1 MMEKKCMKDFY
12 LWLRYDETPKEIE
25 TNNFLLSQLIKVLRY
40 DETPKEIET
49 KNEIPFHNTQAQLRY
64 DETPKELKLISQQLS
79 ILYLNIR

>member
-49 KNEIPFHNTQAQLRY
+49 KNEIPFHDT
-64 DETPKELKLISQQLS
+64 
-79 ILYLNIR
+79 